1 MDTNSSTYK
10 YVVSVTY
17 YLGLHNAINIYC
29 VPHFFCHQRSNSCLD
44 IIEQ

>member
-29 VPHFFCHQRSNSCLD
+29 VPHFFAIKGQIVVWIL
-44 IIEQ
+44 